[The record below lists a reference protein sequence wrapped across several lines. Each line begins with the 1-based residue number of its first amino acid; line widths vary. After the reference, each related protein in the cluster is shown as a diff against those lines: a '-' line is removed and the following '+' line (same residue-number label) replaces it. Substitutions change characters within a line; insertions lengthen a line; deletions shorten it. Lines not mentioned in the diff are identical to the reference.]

1 MKTIIFSKDTSW
13 KYDSSDQVYNRYFS
27 KERLRRLERSFEVY
41 GYLYLSKVYERLSIN
56 WNPNNENVVFKKD
69 DGPIR
74 LEFDHNEN
82 TNEYIVIIAQ

>member
-1 MKTIIFSKDTSW
+1 MKTIIFSKDTSR
-13 KYDSSDQVYNRYFS
+13 KYNSSDQDYNRYFL
-27 KERLRRLERSFEVY
+27 KEELKSLEISFGVY
-41 GYLYLSKVYERLSIN
+41 GYLYISKVYERLRIK

-74 LEFDHNEN
+74 LEFDHNED

>member
-13 KYDSSDQVYNRYFS
+13 KYNSSDQDYNRYFL
-27 KERLRRLERSFEVY
+27 KEKFKSLEEAFNTY

>member
-13 KYDSSDQVYNRYFS
+13 KYDSSDQDYNRYFL
-27 KERLRRLERSFEVY
+27 KERLRSLERSFEVY
-41 GYLYLSKVYERLSIN
+41 GYLYLSKVYERLFIN

-82 TNEYIVIIAQ
+82 TNEYIVAIAQ

>member
-13 KYDSSDQVYNRYFS
+13 KYDSSDQDCNRYFL
-27 KERLRRLERSFEVY
+27 KERLRSLERSFEVY
-41 GYLYLSKVYERLSIN
+41 GYLYLSKVYERLYIN

>member
-13 KYDSSDQVYNRYFS
+13 KYDSSDQDYNRYFL
-27 KERLRRLERSFEVY
+27 KEKLRTLERSFEVY

-74 LEFDHNEN
+74 LEFYHNEI
-82 TNEYIVIIAQ
+82 TNEYIVTIAQ

>member
-13 KYDSSDQVYNRYFS
+13 KYNSSDQDYNRYFL
-27 KERLRRLERSFEVY
+27 KEKLRSLEQSFEVY
-41 GYLYLSKVYERLSIN
+41 GYLYLNKVYERLFIN

-74 LEFDHNEN
+74 FEFDHNEN

>member
-1 MKTIIFSKDTSW
+1 MKTIIFNKDTSW
-13 KYDSSDQVYNRYFS
+13 KYDSSDQDYNRYFL
-27 KERLRRLERSFEVY
+27 KEKLRTLERSFEVY

-74 LEFDHNEN
+74 LEFYHNEI
-82 TNEYIVIIAQ
+82 TNEYIVTIAQ

>member
-13 KYDSSDQVYNRYFS
+13 GYNLSDQDNNRYFL
-27 KERLRRLERSFEVY
+27 KEKLRILEHSFDIY
-41 GYLYLSKVYERLSIN
+41 GYLYLNKVYEYLRIK
-56 WNPNNENVVFKKD
+56 WNPNNENLVFKKD

-74 LEFDHNEN
+74 LEFDYNEV

>member
-13 KYDSSDQVYNRYFS
+13 KYDSSDQDYNRYFL
-27 KERLRRLERSFEVY
+27 KERLRSLERSFEVY

>member
-13 KYDSSDQVYNRYFS
+13 KYNSSDQDYNRYFL
-27 KERLRRLERSFEVY
+27 KERLRSLERSFEVY
-41 GYLYLSKVYERLSIN
+41 GYLYLSKVYEHLSIN
-56 WNPNNENVVFKKD
+56 LNPNNENVVFKKD

>member
-13 KYDSSDQVYNRYFS
+13 KYDSRDQDYNRYFL
-27 KERLRRLERSFEVY
+27 KEELRSLENSFDTY
-41 GYLYLSKVYERLSIN
+41 GYLYISKVYERLRIK

-82 TNEYIVIIAQ
+82 TNEYIVTIAQ

>member
-13 KYDSSDQVYNRYFS
+13 KYDSSDQDYNRYFL
-27 KERLRRLERSFEVY
+27 KERLRSLERSFEVY
-41 GYLYLSKVYERLSIN
+41 GYLYLSKVYERLFVK
-56 WNPNNENVVFKKD
+56 WNPNNENIVFKKE

-74 LEFDHNEN
+74 LEFDHNED

>member
-13 KYDSSDQVYNRYFS
+13 KYNSRDQDYNRYFL
-27 KERLRRLERSFEVY
+27 KENIKSLEESFEAY
-41 GYLYLSKVYERLSIN
+41 GYLYLSTVCERLFIK

-74 LEFDHNEN
+74 LEFDHNED

>member
-13 KYDSSDQVYNRYFS
+13 KYNPNDQDYNRYFL
-27 KERLRRLERSFEVY
+27 KEKLRSLEDSFGTY
-41 GYLYLSKVYERLSIN
+41 GYLYLNKVYERLFIK

-74 LEFDHNEN
+74 FEFDHNEI

>member
-1 MKTIIFSKDTSW
+1 MKTIIFNKDTSW
-13 KYDSSDQVYNRYFS
+13 KYNSRDQDYNRYFL
-27 KERLRRLERSFEVY
+27 KEKLRTLERSFEVY
-41 GYLYLSKVYERLSIN
+41 GYLYLNKVYERLFIN

-74 LEFDHNEN
+74 LEFDHNED